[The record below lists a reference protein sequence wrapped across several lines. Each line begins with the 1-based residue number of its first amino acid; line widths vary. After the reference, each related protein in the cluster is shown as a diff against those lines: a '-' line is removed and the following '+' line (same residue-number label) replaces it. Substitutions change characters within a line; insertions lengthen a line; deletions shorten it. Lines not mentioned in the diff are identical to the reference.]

1 MVLYKGRAK
10 ENNEMMI
17 YKKQDKRTKE
27 GFRFIDNSTGIT
39 VYEFEFPEIIAFHK
53 VHKLPLI
60 IQTV

>member
-1 MVLYKGRAK
+1 
-10 ENNEMMI
+10 MMI